1 LVHVVG
7 GFKVRFTHRT
17 SWKAEIRSGRDF
29 VAVGPVVWT
38 IGRRLR
44 GRETFQEVRFQD
56 LGEMEQARVG
66 QEPFL
71 VVLALAEDYNQ
82 SPRKVRAFQGIF
94 WVKSTG
100 IQISPDGIET
110 KVTGRAR
117 AHDYDSRNLR
127 AVEPIHRL
135 ESV

>member
-1 LVHVVG
+1 MN
-7 GFKVRFTHRT
+7 
-17 SWKAEIRSGRDF
+17 S

-56 LGEMEQARVG
+56 LGEMEQARVC

-71 VVLALAEDYNQ
+71 VVLAVAEDYNQ
-82 SPRKVRAFQGIF
+82 NPRKVRAFQGIF

-100 IQISPDGIET
+100 VQISPDGIET
-110 KVTGRAR
+110 KVIGRAR